1 MLKRNKLAQCI
12 SFLVLI
18 ASMTSYS
25 VAGRNDFSCP
35 QPSEIQSTDFTAPS
49 IWIAPP
55 VAHSLQGEVG
65 AGLGGKE
72 VKEFLGSEEA
82 EVHHKKGWVCVY
94 RSEGGVSVHEYQ
106 SKIRQIV
113 ESNPYLKKYLA
124 KVNKAFDDAEPYLKK
139 FPQDSAIGFVGYAAE
154 KSDKR

>member
-1 MLKRNKLAQCI
+1 MLKKNILIQFI
-12 SFLVLI
+12 SLLVLML
-18 ASMTSYS
+18 ATTSS
-25 VAGRNDFSCP
+25 VFAGRDDFNCP

-72 VKEFLGSEEA
+72 VKEFLGSEAA
-82 EVHHKKGWVCVY
+82 EVHHRKGWVCVY
-94 RSEGGVSVHEYQ
+94 RSQGGVSVHEYQ

-154 KSDKR
+154 E